1 MKKLIFLKAY
11 LRGFLVSNFKK
22 QNNNNL
28 STNRYKDYGIL
39 NPSIGTANLGD
50 LIIYES
56 VYSKLR
62 NIYPE
67 DLFTDFPT
75 QLFTSHD
82 AMSLMNERDLLFVSG
97 TNLLSS
103 NLERIFQWKIH
114 FGHKRLLKNKVVLM
128 GCGWWQYQNE
138 INKYTAGIYESILSK
153 DVLHSVRDEYTA
165 NKLRRVGIN
174 NVVNTSCPTLWSLS
188 PQKCRQ
194 IPISKADEVVTT
206 LTFYHKNIEFDKTML
221 RILSEK
227 YSKVYLWIQ
236 GMNDFHYYN
245 EMNENF
251 ENIEFISP
259 SIEAYNDL
267 LAKGNIDY
275 IGTRLHAGV
284 RALQNNIRTLILA
297 VDNRAIE
304 IGKDVNLNVIKRE
317 NVNDMISFINSDYVT
332 DIKLP
337 QNNIDKWMS
346 ALNKHRK

>member
-11 LRGFLVSNFKK
+11 LRGFLVSKLK
-22 QNNNNL
+22 RQNTDL
-28 STNRYKDYGIL
+28 QTNKYRDYGIL

-50 LIIYES
+50 IIIYES

-62 NIYPE
+62 SIYPD

-75 QLFTSHD
+75 QLYTSHD
-82 AMSLMNERDLLFVSG
+82 AMSLMSERDLLFVSG

-128 GCGWWQYQNE
+128 GCGWWQYQE
-138 INKYTAGIYESILSK
+138 GINKYTAEIYRSILSK

-165 NKLRRVGIN
+165 NKLKSIGIV
-174 NVVNTSCPTLWSLS
+174 NVVNTSCPTLWGLDST
-188 PQKCRQ
+188 KCKQ
-194 IPISKADEVVTT
+194 IPVSRAKEVVTT
-206 LTFYHKNIEFDKTML
+206 LTFYHKNIEFDKAML
-221 RILSEK
+221 KILSDN
-227 YSKVYLWIQ
+227 YDSVYLWIQ

-245 EMNENF
+245 EINENF
-251 ENIEFISP
+251 QNIEFISP
-259 SIEAYNDL
+259 SIEAYNAV

-317 NVNDMISFINSDYVT
+317 NVKEISQFIENDYIT

-337 QNNIDKWMS
+337 KENIDRWIS
-346 ALNKHRK
+346 SLNNYK

>member
-11 LRGFLVSNFKK
+11 LRGFLVSKFKM
-22 QNNNNL
+22 QSSNVP
-28 STNRYKDYGIL
+28 TNRYKDYGIL

-50 LIIYES
+50 LIIYDS

-62 NIYPE
+62 KIYPD

-75 QLFTSHD
+75 QLYTSHD
-82 AMSLMNERDLLFVSG
+82 AMSSMNERHLLFVSG

-128 GCGWWQYQNE
+128 GCGWWQYQGE
-138 INKYTAGIYESILSK
+138 INKYTADIYKTILSK

-165 NKLRRVGIN
+165 NKLKSIGVN
-174 NVVNTSCPTLWSLS
+174 NVVNTSCPTLWNLS
-188 PQKCRQ
+188 PEKCKQ
-194 IPISKADEVVTT
+194 IPKSKANEVVTT
-206 LTFYHKNIEFDKTML
+206 LTFYHKNSELDKTML
-221 RILSEK
+221 RILSEN

-245 EMNENF
+245 EINENF
-251 ENIEFISP
+251 HNIELISP
-259 SIEAYNDL
+259 SIEAYNAL
-267 LAKGNIDY
+267 LEKGSIDY
-275 IGTRLHAGV
+275 VGTRLHAGV

-304 IGKDVNLNVIKRE
+304 ISKDVNLNVIKRE
-317 NVNDMISFINSDYVT
+317 NVLEMVNFIDNDYIT

-337 QNNIDKWMS
+337 IENIDKWVS
-346 ALNKHRK
+346 SLNNYK

>member
-11 LRGFLVSNFKK
+11 FRGFIVSKFKI
-22 QNNNNL
+22 QNGNVQTNL
-28 STNRYKDYGIL
+28 YKDYGIL

-50 LIIYES
+50 LIIYDS

-62 NIYPE
+62 NIYPD

-75 QLFTSHD
+75 QLYTSHD
-82 AMSLMNERDLLFVSG
+82 AMSSMNERHLLFVSG

-128 GCGWWQYQNE
+128 GCGWWQYQGE
-138 INKYTAGIYESILSK
+138 INKYTADIYKTILSK

-165 NKLRRVGIN
+165 NKLKSIGIN
-174 NVVNTSCPTLWSLS
+174 NVVNTSCPTLWGLS
-188 PQKCRQ
+188 SEKCKQ
-194 IPISKADEVVTT
+194 IPTSKANEVVTT
-206 LTFYHKNIEFDKTML
+206 LTFYHKNSELDKTML
-221 RILSEK
+221 RILSEN

-245 EMNENF
+245 EINENF
-251 ENIEFISP
+251 HNIELISP
-259 SIEAYNDL
+259 SIEAYNAL
-267 LAKGNIDY
+267 LEKGNIDY

-284 RALQNNIRTLILA
+284 RALQKNIRTLILA

-304 IGKDVNLNVIKRE
+304 ISKDVNLNVIKRE
-317 NVNDMISFINSDYVT
+317 NVLDMINFIDNDYVT

-337 QNNIDKWMS
+337 VQNIDKWIS
-346 ALNKHRK
+346 SLNNYK